1 VWVDAGR
8 VLDDVIELIG
18 DVAAGSVPLEIV
30 SEVVGSIK
38 VFRFHI
44 PVKVIVC
51 FAIDCYGLCH
61 PVTISLLR
69 TQDRCLQRPGLWN
82 WVREFVTLTPTF
94 LAVGTVYKYSF
105 VKLKDL
111 H

>member
-1 VWVDAGR
+1 MDAGK

-44 PVKVIVC
+44 PVKGLISCSVSISPVTQG
-51 FAIDCYGLCH
+51 IISQDCY
-61 PVTISLLR
+61 
-69 TQDRCLQRPGLWN
+69 
-82 WVREFVTLTPTF
+82 
-94 LAVGTVYKYSF
+94 
-105 VKLKDL
+105 
-111 H
+111 

>member
-1 VWVDAGR
+1 MDAGK

-44 PVKVIVC
+44 PVKVIGYSRLLAV
-51 FAIDCYGLCH
+51 DCYGLCYH
-61 PVTISLLR
+61 PVTNSLEL
-69 TQDRCLQRPGLWN
+69 G
-82 WVREFVTLTPTF
+82 
-94 LAVGTVYKYSF
+94 
-105 VKLKDL
+105 
-111 H
+111 

>member
-30 SEVVGSIK
+30 SEVVGSIE

-44 PVKVIVC
+44 PVKVIAL
-51 FAIDCYGLCH
+51 FRDRLLRIMFY
-61 PVTISLLR
+61 PVTNSLLR
-69 TQDRCLQRPGLWN
+69 SQDRC
-82 WVREFVTLTPTF
+82 WVFGIRS
-94 LAVGTVYKYSF
+94 VYKY
-105 VKLKDL
+105 
-111 H
+111 